1 MASFCGLN
9 FSVQVT
15 GDCSNS
21 GSGAFSL
28 TITGGAPD
36 FTVQFLG
43 PTTDVYYLGPGV
55 TATTFTSLSAGSYV
69 FEVFDTCL
77 TAGTPNIGTAY
88 ISSGTTVTCI
98 DIENTSNLL
107 NNGAITAQTSNIYA
121 PSTFYLYDFYS
132 GLTVSGQSST
142 TGFTFIGLSASTYYV
157 IADDGGGCTGQS
169 ETVIIKSSTTFDY
182 GFYVIS
188 DSSCRG
194 NNGKLFITGLTGQ
207 QPYTYLWSNGETTSS
222 ISGLT
227 ATGYTV
233 TVTDKT
239 GAVVTKEVEVPQT
252 PELGIL
258 SITPYSASCYS
269 NDGSMIIIIT
279 GGTAP
284 YNYILSNGKSNVNYA
299 QFQTFTDLSADEYT
313 VTVIDSDFC
322 TTSVQISVLTPSGFN
337 VLSKTVTDSYCDTSS
352 GSISVNL
359 IGGYPNFTYTLSGS
373 NGINLSQTTNVNSH
387 TFSNL
392 YDGEY
397 YLTIS
402 DLGNCVYNELITVNS
417 INGISINVEPQDA
430 TFRGDDGSVLIYTNS
445 GAAPFTYRLSGQP
458 TITKSDNSVMYK
470 NLKTGSY
477 LASITDNSG
486 CTINEKFY
494 IGQVEPVDFLV
505 YVPQIPRGKKGSI
518 EVYITKGTPPFQV
531 EWSQN
536 VGSQTGLTVT
546 DLSAGTYSVSVTDGN
561 GSTQNRR
568 TDVNFSEFISSYL
581 VYNVC
586 DNDINQ
592 NGTVV
597 KKGLREMLT
606 EGYLTLTQ
614 DDTNCT
620 LNSAIFNTNVIING
634 NTYQSSFY
642 TSTSLDDFPF
652 DNDFYLATETIL
664 LSIDGIDSVD
674 FNSVTNQV
682 RINTGCSDQ
691 TVSLLDQQI
700 IINVLIQYDISC
712 ENCGGNGANPAVG
725 LDFAFVSSD
734 VSTFAYDT
742 QGRYLY
748 SLPQLSD
755 YPSSLG
761 ITRNPSN
768 TKLWILDITG
778 TLIYE
783 YDIESSIPL
792 QVSFNRQI
800 TLTNTLSRA
809 LAWYNATTLISFIDG
824 SQYLSYV
831 DIPTG
836 SVTNGMF
843 LSTTPSTV
851 VSKSILINSLNKIIL
866 VLTNITG
873 SHLLVQFDSYGN
885 SEAKTTLPVSTNG
898 YTMFEDS
905 GVFYVINLDDLN
917 VYSVEPIYPYNIN
930 FCYTLETPQ
939 SVPYLYMTQINTY
952 VTTNFT

>member
-1 MASFCGLN
+1 MLITRT
-9 FSVQVT
+9 VT
-15 GDCSNS
+15 KKILEN
-21 GSGAFSL
+21 
-28 TITGGAPD
+28 I
-36 FTVQFLG
+36 VHE
-43 PTTDVYYLGPGV
+43 
-55 TATTFTSLSAGSYV
+55 TFTKFG
-69 FEVFDTCL
+69 D
-77 TAGTPNIGTAY
+77 
-88 ISSGTTVTCI
+88 ISS
-98 DIENTSNLL
+98 SSLL
-107 NNGAITAQTSNIYA
+107 DS
-121 PSTFYLYDFYS
+121 LK
-132 GLTVSGQSST
+132 L
-142 TGFTFIGLSASTYYV
+142 L
-157 IADDGGGCTGQS
+157 
-169 ETVIIKSSTTFDY
+169 
-182 GFYVIS
+182 GFY
-188 DSSCRG
+188 
-194 NNGKLFITGLTGQ
+194 
-207 QPYTYLWSNGETTSS
+207 Y
-222 ISGLT
+222 
-227 ATGYTV
+227 ATN
-233 TVTDKT
+233 
-239 GAVVTKEVEVPQT
+239 A
-252 PELGIL
+252 
-258 SITPYSASCYS
+258 
-269 NDGSMIIIIT
+269 
-279 GGTAP
+279 
-284 YNYILSNGKSNVNYA
+284 
-299 QFQTFTDLSADEYT
+299 
-313 VTVIDSDFC
+313 
-322 TTSVQISVLTPSGFN
+322 
-337 VLSKTVTDSYCDTSS
+337 
-352 GSISVNL
+352 
-359 IGGYPNFTYTLSGS
+359 
-373 NGINLSQTTNVNSH
+373 
-387 TFSNL
+387 
-392 YDGEY
+392 
-397 YLTIS
+397 
-402 DLGNCVYNELITVNS
+402 
-417 INGISINVEPQDA
+417 GISINIEPQDA

-445 GAAPFTYRLSGQP
+445 GAAPFTYRVSGQP
-458 TITKSDNSVMYK
+458 TITKSDSSVMFR

-486 CTINEKFY
+486 CTINENFY

-536 VGSQTGLTVT
+536 VGGKTGLTVT

-561 GSTQNRR
+561 GSTQNRSA
-568 TDVNFSEFISSYL
+568 TVNFSDFISSYL

-597 KKGLREMLT
+597 KKGLREMLI

-614 DDTNCT
+614 DDTNCV
-620 LNSAIFNTNVIING
+620 LNSAVFNTNVIING

-642 TSTSLDDFPF
+642 TSNSLDDFPF

-734 VSTFAYDT
+734 VNTFAYDT

-761 ITRNPSN
+761 ITRDPSN

-783 YDIESSIPL
+783 YDIETSIPL

-800 TLTNTLSRA
+800 TLSNTLSRA
-809 LAWYNATTLISFIDG
+809 LVWYNTTTLISFIDG
-824 SQYLSYV
+824 SQYLSFV
-831 DIPTG
+831 DISTG
-836 SVTNGMF
+836 SVSNGIF

-851 VSKSILINSLNKIIL
+851 VSKNILINSLDKIII

-905 GVFYVINLDDLN
+905 GVFYVVNLDDLN
-917 VYSVEPIYPYNIN
+917 VYSVEPTYPYDIN
-930 FCYTLETPQ
+930 FCYILETPQ
-939 SVPYLYMTQINTY
+939 SVSYLYMTQINTY